1 MARSWIWMAIV
12 FCLFSVTALAEQFTL
27 TSPTIEPGGFL
38 GETQVYNGFGCAGQ
52 NRSPALNWS
61 AGPDGTKSYAVTVYD
76 PDAPTGSG
84 WWHWVVYNIPADVTA
99 LPAGSRLPSGAVQ
112 GRTDFGT
119 RAFGGPCPPQ
129 GHQPHRYIFTVYA
142 LKVEK
147 IDLPADATAA
157 MIGFMI
163 NANTL
168 AKADFTA
175 LYGR

>member
-1 MARSWIWMAIV
+1 MAWRGCPSRSM
-12 FCLFSVTALAEQFTL
+12 
-27 TSPTIEPGGFL
+27 
-38 GETQVYNGFGCAGQ
+38 
-52 NRSPALNWS
+52 
-61 AGPDGTKSYAVTVYD
+61 
-76 PDAPTGSG
+76 
-84 WWHWVVYNIPADVTA
+84 
-99 LPAGSRLPSGAVQ
+99 
-112 GRTDFGT
+112 TDFGT